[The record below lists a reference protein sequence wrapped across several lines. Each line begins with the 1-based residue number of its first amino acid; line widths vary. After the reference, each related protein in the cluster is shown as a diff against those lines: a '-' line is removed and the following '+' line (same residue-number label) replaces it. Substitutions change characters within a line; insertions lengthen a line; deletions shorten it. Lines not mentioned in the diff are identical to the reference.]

1 MESYERYRSLV
12 KEAWEQ
18 YRQGDTVKMAHS
30 LEQSL
35 QYTSYLRAETVC
47 DWVSCFSKFSLETNV
62 NLDIDFLSELSCW
75 QNLMNKAINKD
86 QLYSNFFHQV
96 NQKKTVKK
104 IKDIKVALI
113 LDEFSYDNFKYEFT
127 PIIIE
132 PNNWKEIFEK
142 QKPDLFFCESA
153 WSGIDSKRRHWK
165 GQIYSSIN
173 FKRENRLAL
182 LDILEYCKKNNI
194 PTIFWNKEDP
204 THYHDKV
211 HNFIDTAKKFDYIFT
226 TAKECVELYQKEHG
240 CQNVYCLPFAT
251 QPKLFNPI
259 EKYTRSSDVIFAGSW
274 YANHKQRCL
283 DMQIMFDAILNS
295 EIKLQIYNRYFN
307 DTDVNH
313 CFPDKYLPFTKPDV
327 PFNEIDKVYK
337 SSIFGLNIN
346 TVQDSETM
354 FARRVFELMSSNT
367 LVISNYSKGLEN
379 LFGNGVIFL
388 DKNPNFLQE
397 LTFEEIEEKREKI
410 LYNVLNNHTY
420 RQSFQSILDQIAYPY
435 IDDSPS
441 LTVVCMI
448 ENENGIRMAETY
460 YKKQILPNSKLLI
473 VLSSK
478 IPNIDIAP
486 IYSQYTFNNTS
497 IVSLDYLQKYST
509 DFSQCIETS
518 HFALVDYKRDVSQYF
533 LSKALLHNSYIEQ
546 EFISMIPGK
555 KYQFSR
561 QGVMIDVIAQ
571 KSKFKDAI
579 MSYGQLV
586 DADFYTIY

>member
-1 MESYERYRSLV
+1 
-12 KEAWEQ
+12 
-18 YRQGDTVKMAHS
+18 
-30 LEQSL
+30 
-35 QYTSYLRAETVC
+35 
-47 DWVSCFSKFSLETNV
+47 
-62 NLDIDFLSELSCW
+62 
-75 QNLMNKAINKD
+75 
-86 QLYSNFFHQV
+86 
-96 NQKKTVKK
+96 
-104 IKDIKVALI
+104 
-113 LDEFSYDNFKYEFT
+113 
-127 PIIIE
+127 
-132 PNNWKEIFEK
+132 
-142 QKPDLFFCESA
+142 
-153 WSGIDSKRRHWK
+153 
-165 GQIYSSIN
+165 
-173 FKRENRLAL
+173 
-182 LDILEYCKKNNI
+182 
-194 PTIFWNKEDP
+194 
-204 THYHDKV
+204 
-211 HNFIDTAKKFDYIFT
+211 
-226 TAKECVELYQKEHG
+226 
-240 CQNVYCLPFAT
+240 
-251 QPKLFNPI
+251 
-259 EKYTRSSDVIFAGSW
+259 
-274 YANHKQRCL
+274 
-283 DMQIMFDAILNS
+283 MFDAILNS

-397 LTFEEIEEKREKI
+397 LTFEQIEEKREKI

-518 HFALVDYKRDVSQYF
+518 HFALVDHQRNVSPYF

-555 KYQFSR
+555 KYQFSQ